1 MTTFNGK
8 PVVMRPLSDM
18 GKLQESRRETE
29 RIESIILEDED
40 GEIVEVTAG
49 ELFRMFKYVKE
60 VMSRLGL

>member
-1 MTTFNGK
+1 
-8 PVVMRPLSDM
+8 M
-18 GKLQESRRETE
+18 GKMQERRRETE

-60 VMSRLGL
+60 AMDRLRL